1 MCTTWVLVLKNIWP
15 TQRVI
20 LPKPAI
26 RLSLIIY
33 ASIVNT
39 NKNWC
44 ATRLGAVCD
53 SLRRVAG
60 HPAGGASSDSSGALF
75 RF

>member
-20 LPKPAI
+20 LPKPNI

-44 ATRLGAVCD
+44 ATRLGTVCD
-53 SLRRVAG
+53 SLRCGVRLVKTRCG
-60 HPAGGASSDSSGALF
+60 TPSGRREF
-75 RF
+75 R